1 MTTSYLGTELGQFLD
16 LVANRDAAPGGGA
29 VAAVSVSL
37 AAGLAAM
44 AARLSSRQV
53 ADGETLAADADAV
66 RRRAADLAGEDA
78 EAYMAVLAA
87 YAGAKTAAAT
97 AAATHSDDEI
107 RAALDRAA
115 RVPLEVTAL
124 GARTALLAARLAREG
139 NPRLRGDATTA
150 VLISIAAA
158 RSACELVRINVADGA
173 GDQSLLAEAA
183 QNVQTAE
190 AARRTIHLTLG

>member
-44 AARLSSRQV
+44 AARLSSRHV
-53 ADGETLAADADAV
+53 TDGETLAVDADAV

-78 EAYMAVLAA
+78 EAYLAVLAA
-87 YAGAKTAAAT
+87 YAGAKTAAA
-97 AAATHSDDEI
+97 ATHNADEI

-190 AARRTIHLTLG
+190 AARRTIQLTLG